1 MTLPPLQVWPG
12 NPYPLGATYD
22 GAGTNFS
29 LFSEVATSVE
39 LCLIAKDGTETRIPL
54 DEVDGYVWHCY
65 LPTISPDQR
74 YGFRVHG
81 PWDPES
87 GHRCDPSKLLLD
99 PYGKAF
105 HGEFG
110 YVPDT
115 APPLLSYQIDP
126 VDTETLVP
134 RDSLGR
140 TMTTVVINPY
150 FDWGSDRRPRT
161 PYHET
166 VIYEAHVKGMTQTH
180 PGIPEELRGT
190 YAGLAHPAV
199 IDHLHSSVSPPSNS
213 CRYTS
218 SSTTAG

>member
-1 MTLPPLQVWPG
+1 M
-12 NPYPLGATYD
+12 
-22 GAGTNFS
+22 
-29 LFSEVATSVE
+29 
-39 LCLIAKDGTETRIPL
+39 
-54 DEVDGYVWHCY
+54 WHCY
-65 LPTISPDQR
+65 LPTISPGQR

-105 HGEFG
+105 HGEFD

-134 RDSLGR
+134 RDSLGH

-180 PGIPEELRGT
+180 PDT
-190 YAGLAHPAV
+190 
-199 IDHLHSSVSPPSNS
+199 
-213 CRYTS
+213 
-218 SSTTAG
+218 